1 MYVRLLTLNML
12 LAFPGAA
19 NANYFFSPSVD
30 EVEEVAEKSRQL
42 YDPDH
47 IEYGVDVS
55 FPMHLPTVSDN
66 YAWLEHNTDLSKPI
80 PKEYQDKPIQPLGNR
95 QQFYEDFMQG
105 CRDHYGKSG
114 KACDAT
120 ESSRVAMSLRQ
131 PQSMVNYTDTGFK
144 KVRAPPE
151 LMTLLIDFWEKN
163 KNSEQKENWFTGNT
177 YTNSWS
183 APTSMVSVENKNLRG
198 GGHVLKQKLWDAA
211 KSTLQEWTG
220 EELTP
225 CSLYGIRIYKEGA
238 VLATHVDRL
247 PLVSS
252 AIINV
257 AQDVDE
263 DWPIEV
269 IGHDGKAHNVSMAPG
284 DMVLYESHSVL
295 HGRPFPLKGRYYANI
310 FIHFEPTGHTLR
322 HHGDIHDHD
331 YDVDSTYKKA
341 QFEPTGH
348 TLRHH
353 GDIHDHD
360 YNVDSTYRKA
370 QASGQG
376 GHENDNKGLP
386 PYLIAGSPEEMNWRY
401 SHPNYERPKRPK
413 EERKSALQRKMDT
426 FATGSTL
433 AHEAAQIG
441 DAKMLEKIITADKSQ
456 VSQQDENG
464 WQPIHEGARGG
475 HEEVVK
481 LLLKHGADMNARTN
495 EGVGGTP
502 LWLAEQEHGSDHA
515 VVQFLRAIGAESI
528 GPEL

>member
-105 CRDHYGKSG
+105 CRDYYGKKG
-114 KACDAT
+114 GACDAT
-120 ESSRVAMSLRQ
+120 EQDRVLMSLRQ

-284 DMVLYESHSVL
+284 DMVLYESHSIL

-341 QFEPTGH
+341 QAKGH
-348 TLRHH
+348 
-353 GDIHDHD
+353 
-360 YNVDSTYRKA
+360 
-370 QASGQG
+370 G
-376 GHENDNKGLP
+376 GHENDNNGLP
-386 PYLIAGSPEEMNWRY
+386 VYLIEGTPEESNWRK
-401 SHPNYERPKRPK
+401 SHKNYQKPKRPQD
-413 EERKSALQRKMDT
+413 ERKSALQRKMDT

-433 AHEAAQIG
+433 AHAAAQEG
-441 DAKMLEKIITADKSQ
+441 DATLLKKLITGNKAL

-481 LLLKHGADMNARTN
+481 LLIDHGANKNARTS
-495 EGVGGTP
+495 GGLGGTP
-502 LWLAEQEHGSDHA
+502 LWLAEQQHGPSHPL
-515 VVQFLRAIGAESI
+515 VKFLRSIGADSI